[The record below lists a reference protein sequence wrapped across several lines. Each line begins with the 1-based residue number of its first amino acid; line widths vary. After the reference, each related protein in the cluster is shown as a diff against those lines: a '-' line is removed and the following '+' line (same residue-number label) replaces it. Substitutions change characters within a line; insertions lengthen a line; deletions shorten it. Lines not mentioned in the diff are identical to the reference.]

1 MKDFGGISFEDAKKI
16 TQAKLSEVQM
26 KVALL
31 LMSTEY
37 RGVHCGVPAT
47 WITDELG
54 LEGNVVSDLEV
65 LVKKGLVKKVK
76 HEVKNGPEFFIF
88 DTSEEQ
94 PNVKDFSLMLV
105 SRKNGQALD
114 VVKE

>member
-37 RGVHCGVPAT
+37 REFIAECLQP
-47 WITDELG
+47 G
-54 LEGNVVSDLEV
+54 LPKSW
-65 LVKKGLVKKVK
+65 
-76 HEVKNGPEFFIF
+76 
-88 DTSEEQ
+88 
-94 PNVKDFSLMLV
+94 SLRVIWL
-105 SRKNGQALD
+105 AI
-114 VVKE
+114 